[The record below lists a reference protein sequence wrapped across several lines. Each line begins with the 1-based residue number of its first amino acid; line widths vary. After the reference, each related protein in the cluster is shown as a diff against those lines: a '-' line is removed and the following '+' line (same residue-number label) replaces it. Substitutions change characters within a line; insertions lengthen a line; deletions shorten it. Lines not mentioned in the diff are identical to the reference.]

1 MHEGY
6 YTDVQDLALLKLA
19 EDLVWND
26 YVRPVCLPTSDV
38 AGGTMCWI
46 TGWGDTAGTLGKVTW
61 WRHQMEIF
69 SALLAFLRGINRS
82 PVNSSLKMASNWQA
96 NVFVYFSWM

>member
-38 AGGTMCWI
+38 AGGTVCWI
-46 TGWGDTAGTLGKVTW
+46 TGWGDVFAATADMYVGIANQRFPLKSVARKT
-61 WRHQMEIF
+61 F
-69 SALLAFLRGINRS
+69 PAFPVHTQPAILRI
-82 PVNSSLKMASNWQA
+82 W
-96 NVFVYFSWM
+96 